1 MRIKRH
7 QDSQRSGPVSG
18 HAIGAP
24 SPTHRS
30 PPPPVKSLYAKQ
42 LTAAAHHP
50 APDPVHS
57 VAVVTAAD
65 SAGMRTARAV
75 PGNRKEVL
83 KEPQAGA
90 A

>member
-7 QDSQRSGPVSG
+7 EDSQRSGPVSG

-24 SPTHRS
+24 SPTHS
-30 PPPPVKSLYAKQ
+30 PPPPKSLYAKQ